1 MTPEELIARGQRMSA
16 FLNDEVVTDAFEELA
31 KAYHELWLGT
41 DIRDIET
48 REKMFRMTITLK
60 DLKNELHKIVSNG
73 KFETEKRNP
82 FFEN

>member
-16 FLNDEVVTDAFEELA
+16 FLNDEVVTDAFEGLA
-31 KAYHELWLGT
+31 KTYHELWLGT
-41 DIRDIET
+41 DITDIET
-48 REKMFRMTITLK
+48 REKLFRMTVALK
-60 DLKNELHKIVSNG
+60 DLKNELQKIVSNG